1 MCNPE
6 CEKNDDYIY
15 PETTGLWI
23 YPILLV
29 DFFRDMEDDIGSVT
43 LWNQELEK
51 QRCLLHCCSDSDKGL
66 KGTVV
71 IQA

>member
-29 DFFRDMEDDIGSVT
+29 DFFRDMEDDIGSVIWKT
-43 LWNQELEK
+43 ILVPPHFGIKN
-51 QRCLLHCCSDSDKGL
+51 
-66 KGTVV
+66 
-71 IQA
+71 